1 MRRWTMT
8 SEELLKRRIYLKK
21 QLIELTQEEIK
32 KLEEVLEDQE
42 RMNNDRTG
50 ERRDTIVG

>member
-1 MRRWTMT
+1 MT